1 MDELDLIKAY
11 QDMKAL
17 SIICEE
23 NKINYSNLINGKT
36 TKDNEKKI
44 ANAVKMEILKI
55 YALLKIKMEEN

>member
-36 TKDNEKKI
+36 TKENEQKI

-55 YALLKIKMEEN
+55 YALLKIKMEEK